1 MIVPLTIL
9 MALLAAFAVEVAW
22 LLLRGAGYKLAVGHH
37 RRAAQRRTRQ
47 GINILVTGRWA
58 RDGDTMSRGCRAI
71 NDDRANAD
79 AD

>member
-1 MIVPLTIL
+1 MPGPVGGSGGRRLQN
-9 MALLAAFAVEVAW
+9 F
-22 LLLRGAGYKLAVGHH
+22 RFGHH

-47 GINILVTGRWA
+47 GITILVTGRRA
-58 RDGDTMSRGCRAI
+58 MGGDVTILVMGRRAMGGDAMSRGCRAI

>member
-1 MIVPLTIL
+1 MTVPLLTM
-9 MALLAAFAVEVAW
+9 MALIVAF
-22 LLLRGAGYKLAVGHH
+22 GARFGHH

-47 GINILVTGRWA
+47 GSNILVTGRWA